1 MYHRLQDNYL
11 IYTLIF
17 VLLCYRVIFQYNLG
31 VLPFWKLL
39 LKAIMK
45 LACQS
50 HKRMRE
56 LSSLWVPPI
65 YRRLLSA
72 DKPERD
78 MAERCLIKV
87 SCVILPPQPLL
98 SKVIERLLLLQLCLI
113 HSLIYLVSNYLSIV
127 CKFIGYMHTVEEFYF
142 SLNRLTFC

>member
-1 MYHRLQDNYL
+1 VEYFNINWSAAFL
-11 IYTLIF
+11 
-17 VLLCYRVIFQYNLG
+17 V
-31 VLPFWKLL
+31 
-39 LKAIMK
+39 KAIMK

-50 HKRMRE
+50 RKRMRD

-87 SCVILPPQPLL
+87 SSIILPPQPLL
-98 SKVIERLLLLQLCLI
+98 SKVTERLLLLQMYLI
-113 HSLIYLVSNYLSIV
+113 HNLIYPVSNYLSVV
-127 CKFIGYMHTVEEFYF
+127 CKFIGYMHTVAEFSF
-142 SLNRLTFC
+142 SLNRLIFFVSV

>member
-1 MYHRLQDNYL
+1 MEYFNINWSAAFL
-11 IYTLIF
+11 
-17 VLLCYRVIFQYNLG
+17 V
-31 VLPFWKLL
+31 
-39 LKAIMK
+39 KAIMK

-50 HKRMRE
+50 RKRMRD

-87 SCVILPPQPLL
+87 SCIILPPQPLL
-98 SKVIERLLLLQLCLI
+98 SKVTERLLLPQLYLI
-113 HSLIYLVSNYLSIV
+113 HNLIYLVSNYLSVV
-127 CKFIGYMHTVEEFYF
+127 CKVIGYMHTVAEFSF
-142 SLNRLTFC
+142 SLNRLIFFVSV

>member
-1 MYHRLQDNYL
+1 MEYFNINWSAAFL
-11 IYTLIF
+11 
-17 VLLCYRVIFQYNLG
+17 V
-31 VLPFWKLL
+31 
-39 LKAIMK
+39 KAIMK

-50 HKRMRE
+50 RKRMRD

-87 SCVILPPQPLL
+87 SCIILPPQPLL
-98 SKVIERLLLLQLCLI
+98 SKVTERLLLPQLYLI
-113 HSLIYLVSNYLSIV
+113 HNLIYLVSNYLSVV
-127 CKFIGYMHTVEEFYF
+127 CKVIGYMHTGGVLFF
-142 SLNRLTFC
+142 SKQNNFLLVCKQPKYLTA

>member
-1 MYHRLQDNYL
+1 MEYFNINWSAAFL
-11 IYTLIF
+11 
-17 VLLCYRVIFQYNLG
+17 V
-31 VLPFWKLL
+31 
-39 LKAIMK
+39 KAIMK

-50 HKRMRE
+50 RKRMRD

-87 SCVILPPQPLL
+87 SCIILPPQPLL
-98 SKVIERLLLLQLCLI
+98 SKLNERLLLLQLYSI
-113 HSLIYLVSNYLSIV
+113 HNLIYLVSIYLTVV
-127 CKFIGYMHTVEEFYF
+127 CKIIGYMHTVAEFCF
-142 SLNRLTFC
+142 SLNRLIFFVSV